1 MPDVRRLFA
10 MDWLSRLL
18 ATTLAAMSTDA
29 EAFAI
34 AAHGDQRYD
43 GEPYRVHL
51 AAVVR
56 VLNDFGYVGAYEA
69 AGWLHDVVEDTGV
82 SLVEI
87 ADRFGPDVARMV
99 DAVTGLGATRAERNA
114 RIYAGIAQTPEAAAV
129 KVADRIANVEAARDG
144 SEHGAR
150 YLREAEAFAAVV
162 RPYVPP
168 AMWLRLEEALARH
181 RSATS

>member
-1 MPDVRRLFA
+1 
-10 MDWLSRLL
+10 
-18 ATTLAAMSTDA
+18 MSTNA

-43 GEPYRVHL
+43 GDPYRVHL

-82 SLVEI
+82 SLAEI
-87 ADRFGPDVARMV
+87 ADRFGSDVARMV

-114 RIYAGIAQTPEAAAV
+114 RIYAGIAEEPEAAAV
-129 KVADRIANVEAARDG
+129 KLADRIANVEAASTG
-144 SEHGAR
+144 SAHGAR
-150 YLREAEAFAAVV
+150 YLSEADAFSAVV
-162 RPYVPP
+162 RLHVPP
-168 AMWLRLEEALARH
+168 GMWLRLEEALARH
-181 RSATS
+181 RAATS